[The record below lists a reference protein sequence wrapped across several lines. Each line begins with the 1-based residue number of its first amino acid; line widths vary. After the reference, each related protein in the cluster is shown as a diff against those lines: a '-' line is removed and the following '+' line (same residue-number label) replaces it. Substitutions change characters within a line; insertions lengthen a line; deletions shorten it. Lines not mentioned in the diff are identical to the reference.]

1 MRTEESLIAE
11 FQQLAGNIVSEY
23 TLKYKQALQHD
34 PGLCAS
40 DFLGS
45 VSKEFQGKLAGTAT
59 HMLQKSV
66 EPDLDLVFS
75 FKKINTESTES
86 FKAAVLTSPGP
97 SPEGGITSPQP
108 SPEGEGGR
116 SR

>member
-23 TLKYKQALQHD
+23 TLKFKQALQHD
-34 PGLCAS
+34 PGIS
-40 DFLGS
+40 PNNFLDS
-45 VSKEFQGKLAGTAT
+45 VSKEFREKLAGTAT
-59 HMLQKSV
+59 NMLRKSV

-86 FKAAVLTSPGP
+86 FRAAIL
-97 SPEGGITSPQP
+97 TSPQP
-108 SPEGEGGR
+108 SPKGEGGR
-116 SR
+116 SRLL